1 MHHSTTINQIAAHLP
16 ATGKA
21 AAGADQKEHLRYASL
36 NNNIIYPATPL
47 PHRHLVDPRAL
58 HEGCPALLY
67 TDSRLGSQL
76 PPLFYADVSECTLIW
91 YDVVTIRLLQTENT
105 DAAVKLRSAVAE
117 GEAQLA
123 RIRNALHKI
132 VREHRMVKDTSGNG
146 ERDGAGAATA
156 GSPSSKGA
164 AGAAAGET
172 TTDEAAAAAAAA
184 TIMAGKEEPAD
195 SDASVSSVK
204 GRKKATARKRGCGGG
219 ASRVK
224 HQAKAAAAATDSDAA
239 MESDTSTTSTET
251 FTGISS
257 Q

>member
-1 MHHSTTINQIAAHLP
+1 MHHSTTINQVAAHLP

-67 TDSRLGSQL
+67 TDSRVGSQL

-172 TTDEAAAAAAAA
+172 TTDEATAAAAA
-184 TIMAGKEEPAD
+184 IMAGKEEPAD

-251 FTGISS
+251 STGISS

>member
-1 MHHSTTINQIAAHLP
+1 M
-16 ATGKA
+16 
-21 AAGADQKEHLRYASL
+21 
-36 NNNIIYPATPL
+36 
-47 PHRHLVDPRAL
+47 
-58 HEGCPALLY
+58 Y
-67 TDSRLGSQL
+67 TVSRLGSQL

-146 ERDGAGAATA
+146 EIDGAGAATA

-172 TTDEAAAAAAAA
+172 TTDEAAAAAA

>member
-1 MHHSTTINQIAAHLP
+1 MHHSTTINQVAAHLP

-47 PHRHLVDPRAL
+47 PHRHLIDPRAL

-132 VREHRMVKDTSGNG
+132 VREHRMVKATSGNG

-172 TTDEAAAAAAAA
+172 TTDEAAAAAA